1 MGSAAAAH
9 GADMGPTRLVTWR
22 GTDEWRAESASVVL
36 DDEGVRATGTQIGA
50 DPLPYRLHYRLDA
63 AAGFVTRS
71 LAVTVAGDGW
81 RRTLE
86 LRRDEAGVWAI
97 ATTADGEPAA
107 ELPPTTAGGARGDA
121 AALAGALDCDL
132 GLSPLT
138 NLMPIRRARLHR
150 RAGSED
156 FLMAWVSVPD
166 LEVFASAQR
175 YEHVRV
181 AGAGSVVRFVDR
193 GRFAG
198 FTAELELDAD
208 GLVVRYPELA
218 ERVG

>member
-1 MGSAAAAH
+1 
-9 GADMGPTRLVTWR
+9 MGPTRLVLWR
-22 GTDEWRAESASVVL
+22 GTDDWRTEAASVSL
-36 DDEGVRATGTQIGA
+36 TDEGVTATGTQSGA
-50 DPLPYRLHYRLDA
+50 DPLPYRLPHRLDPA
-63 AAGFVTRS
+63 VGFVTRS

-86 LRRDEAGVWAI
+86 LQRDDAGRWTVA
-97 ATTADGEPAA
+97 ATADGEPAA
-107 ELPPTTAGGARGDA
+107 ELPPPGGDA

-138 NLMPIRRARLHR
+138 NLMPIRRAGLHR
-150 RAGSED
+150 REGAED

-166 LEVFASAQR
+166 LEVLGSAQR

-181 AGAGSVVRFVDR
+181 AGAGAVVRFVDR

-198 FTAELELDAD
+198 FAAELELDAD
-208 GLVVRYPELA
+208 GLVVRYPDLA
-218 ERVG
+218 DRLG